1 MISMLTKKLSILTF
15 LALFAATL
23 TQQGA
28 AWAQGSATGDDWGQV
43 PTVTSKWTHITEGS
57 AAGFE
62 LKDQYYY
69 VTEDLTFKNTISGD
83 GQGSGMYVQAGRTV
97 TLYIPAGVTLTA
109 IGADAQGTTGAGA
122 GILLPSGST
131 LNIIGNGTLKAT
143 GGNAADGEKGGNGTD
158 AIFTPDEDGDEGEAD
173 EWAWLLGS
181 KITAG
186 RGGYGGYGGGG
197 AGAGIGTAGGNGGE
211 GAAMLASDDERVP
224 SSRPDW
230 EGGDLAGRAGDPGSA
245 GSTAEATMGTLNIA
259 NTITQQISGGAKGNG
274 GAAGYTGKGVYNGG
288 NVTMDI
294 EIQTINGIPI
304 PIPTFDITD
313 LQSIAGGGGGGGG
326 AGGGS
331 AHAIGTGGAGGGGG
345 ASGACGSG
353 CAKNGWMN
361 DNWGSVGA
369 GGGQGGYG
377 PEDNNGAA
385 GVTFWFQG
393 DDSEFD
399 DMDNH
404 KPGGVGGAAGTPV
417 SADKSSSVGVAVAPK
432 YKVSYYTVGATLSKN
447 EEEYEVGNDTEITL
461 PTITSTDGKNYK
473 WILSIYGNTLGATS
487 SHCGGPNGYVYE
499 PGTKVNLSNIYGDIE
514 FCAIYIGCTIDCAS
528 ETEQWWNTT
537 WAYLAGGK
545 YAVVNLKNRKL
556 YKDGYWNTLTLPFSL
571 SDEKLATTCLAGA
584 DIRKF
589 ENAAWNGTDRV
600 LTLNFSSSNLGA
612 IEAGVPYII
621 RWGTP
626 ETATGEVIEDPCF
639 TNVEVTL
646 TDQSVLDDDDPYNE
660 YETESNNVRF
670 QAVLGPTQLQANEN
684 MFVLG
689 ANNKIYKVTKQMYVY
704 ATRAYFDCYSSNE
717 ISMAQEIVMDFG
729 EGEQTTT
736 YIDNITV
743 EDNRESQVEGIFN
756 LNGQRLDAPQKGI
769 NIINGRK
776 VVIK

>member
-1 MISMLTKKLSILTF
+1 MKKLSILTL

-122 GILLPSGST
+122 GILLPEGST
-131 LNIIGNGTLKAT
+131 LNIVGAGKLVAK
-143 GGNAADGEKGGNGTD
+143 GGNAANGAAGENGRP
-158 AIFTPDEDGDEGEAD
+158 AFVDGDSWEAFF
-173 EWAWLLGS
+173 LGDQNYP
-181 KITAG
+181 G
-186 RGGYGGYGGGG
+186 VGGWGGHGGGG
-197 AGAGIGTAGGNGGE
+197 AGAGIGTAGGNGGAGGTQIADNDE
-211 GAAMLASDDERVP
+211 NRPHGGDDEDVP
-224 SSRPDW
+224 
-230 EGGDLAGRAGDPGSA
+230 GVPGNPGA
-245 GSTAEATMGTLNIA
+245 DGTTATAMGTINFQS
-259 NTITQQISGGAKGNG
+259 TITTDISGGAAGVGGAPGMPGNG
-274 GAAGYTGKGVYNGG
+274 DSHGG
-288 NVTMDI
+288 DLVIEDI
-294 EIQTINGIPI
+294 EIEYVMGIPI
-304 PIPTFDITD
+304 PVPQMDITNMVAA
-313 LQSIAGGGGGGGG
+313 AGGGGGGGG

-331 AHAIGTGGAGGGGG
+331 AEAIGTGGAGGGGG
-345 ASGACGSG
+345 GSGACGNVVTHDS
-353 CAKNGWMN
+353 WLN
-361 DNWGSVGA
+361 DDHGTAGA
-369 GGGQGGYG
+369 GGGKGGVG
-377 PEDNNGAA
+377 VNGNNGKD
-385 GVTFWFQG
+385 GYYVYLEGTE
-393 DDSEFD
+393 SLFD
-399 DMDNH
+399 DTDDI
-404 KPGGVGGAAGTPV
+404 KDGGAGGAAG
-417 SADKSSSVGVAVAPK
+417 SASVDMSSTNQDVASALK
-432 YKVSYYTVGATLSKN
+432 YKVSYYTVGANLSKN
-447 EEEYEVGNDTEITL
+447 EEEYEVGSGSQITL

-584 DIRKF
+584 DIRRF
-589 ENAAWNGTDRV
+589 QNASWDSENKK
-600 LTLNFSSSNLGA
+600 LTINFSDSNEGK
-612 IEAGVPYII
+612 IDAGVPYII
-621 RWGTP
+621 RW
-626 ETATGEVIEDPCF
+626 ADTGEVIEDPCF

-646 TDQSVLDDDDPYNE
+646 TDQSVLNDDDPYNE
-660 YETESNNVRF
+660 DYETEDNGVRF
-670 QAVLGPTQLQANEN
+670 QAVLGPTQLQPNDN

-689 ANNKIYKVTKQMYVY
+689 AENKIYKVTKQMYVY
-704 ATRAYFDCYSSNE
+704 ATRAYFDCYSNKD

-756 LNGQRLDAPQKGI
+756 LNGQRLDRLDAPQKGI

>member
-1 MISMLTKKLSILTF
+1 MKRLSIMTL
-15 LALFAATL
+15 LALFATTL
-23 TQQGA
+23 THQGG
-28 AWAQGSATGDDWGQV
+28 AWAQEDTKGENWGQV

-57 AAGFE
+57 TTGYE
-62 LKDQYYY
+62 LKDAYYY
-69 VTEDLTFKNTISGD
+69 VTKDLTFTNTISGA
-83 GQGSGMYVQAGRTV
+83 GQGSGMHVQADRTV
-97 TLYIPAGVTLTA
+97 TLYIPAGVTLTVK
-109 IGADAQGTTGAGA
+109 GADANGTKGAGA

-211 GAAMLASDDERVP
+211 GAAMLSPDDDRVP

-230 EGGDLAGRAGDPGSA
+230 EGGDLAGRAGDSGSA
-245 GSTAEATMGTLNIA
+245 GSAAEATMGTLNIA
-259 NTITQQISGGAKGNG
+259 STITQQISGGAKGNG

-304 PIPTFDITD
+304 PIPQIDITD

-353 CAKNGWMN
+353 CAKNGWAN

-377 PEDNNGAA
+377 PEENNGAA
-385 GVTFWFQG
+385 GVTFWFKG
-393 DDSEFD
+393 DDDEFD
-399 DMDNH
+399 DADNH
-404 KPGGVGGAAGTPV
+404 KPGGAGGAAGTPV
-417 SADKSSSVGVAVAPK
+417 SADKSSSVGVAVAPTYNVK
-432 YKVSYYTVGATLSKN
+432 YYAIGVTPNKN
-447 EEEYEVGNDTEITL
+447 TDTFQPSNSTKITL
-461 PTITSTDGKNYK
+461 PSLNSDNIK
-473 WILSIYGNTLGATS
+473 WILSIYGNVLGETS
-487 SHCGGPNGYVYE
+487 GHCGGPNGDVYA
-499 PGTKVNLSNIYGDIE
+499 PGDEVDLSNIYGDIE
-514 FCAIYIGCTIDCAS
+514 FCAVYVGCEIECA
-528 ETEQWWNTT
+528 TT
-537 WAYLAGGK
+537 WSSGYSLAYSTAFTQK
-545 YAVVNLKNRKL
+545 YTIVDLKGRKL
-556 YKDGYWNTLTLPFSL
+556 YKDGYWNTLTLPFDL
-571 SDEKLATTCLAGA
+571 SAEKLATTCLAGA
-584 DIRKF
+584 DIRRF
-589 ENAAWNGTDRV
+589 ENASWDSENKK
-600 LTLNFSSSNLGA
+600 LTINFSNSNE
-612 IEAGVPYII
+612 IDAGVPYII

-626 ETATGEVIEDPCF
+626 ETATGEVINNPSFSNVSIKLYDNEDLD
-639 TNVEVTL
+639 EVGNT
-646 TDQSVLDDDDPYNE
+646 
-660 YETESNNVRF
+660 YETTSGGLTFEGLIAPV
-670 QAVLGPTQLQANEN
+670 QVQANSKTLL
-684 MFVLG
+684 LG
-689 ANNKIYKVTKQMYVY
+689 AKNKLYKPDNQLYVY
-704 ATRAYFDCYSSNE
+704 ATRAYFTYTSG
-717 ISMAQEIVMDFG
+717 ISMAREITLDFG
-729 EGEQTTT
+729 GGEQISTS
-736 YIDNITV
+736 IENV
-743 EDNRESQVEGIFN
+743 ETDGLRQNTIEGIFN
-756 LNGQRLDAPQKGI
+756 LNGQRLTAPRKGI

>member
-1 MISMLTKKLSILTF
+1 MKKLSILTF

-23 TQQGA
+23 THQGS
-28 AWAQGSATGDDWGQV
+28 AWAQDTEDTKAENWGQV
-43 PTVTSKWTHITEGS
+43 PTITSKWTHITEGS
-57 AAGFE
+57 DAGFE

-69 VTEDLTFKNTISGD
+69 VTEDLTFTNSINGII
-83 GQGSGMYVQAGRTV
+83 GNGSGMNVQAGKTV
-97 TLYIPAGVTLTA
+97 NLYIPAGVTLTVK
-109 IGADAQGTTGAGA
+109 GADANGTKGAGA

-211 GAAMLASDDERVP
+211 GAAMLSSDDDRVS

-230 EGGDLAGRAGDPGSA
+230 EGGDLAGRPGDPGSA
-245 GSTAEATMGTLNIA
+245 GSAAVATMGTLNIA
-259 NTITQQISGGAKGNG
+259 STITQQISGGAKGNG

-304 PIPTFDITD
+304 PIPTFDVSD

-353 CAKNGWMN
+353 CAKNGWVN

-369 GGGQGGYG
+369 GGGQGGHG

-393 DDSEFD
+393 DDSDFD

-404 KPGGVGGAAGTPV
+404 KPGGEGGAAGTPV

-447 EEEYEVGNDTEITL
+447 EDEYEVGNDTEITL

-473 WILSIYGNTLGATS
+473 WILSIYGNTIGTTS

-499 PGTKVNLSNIYGDIE
+499 PGKTVDLSNIYGDIE

-528 ETEQWWNTT
+528 TTEQWWTLG
-537 WAYLAGGK
+537 WASYAADK

-571 SDEKLATTCLAGA
+571 SAEKLATTCLAGA

-600 LTLNFSSSNLGA
+600 LTLNFSDSNLGA
-612 IEAGVPYII
+612 IDAGVPYII

-646 TDQSVLDDDDPYNE
+646 TDQSALDDNDDYNE
-660 YETESNNVRF
+660 YETENNGVRF
-670 QAVLGPTQLQANEN
+670 QALLGPSQLQANEN

-689 ANNKIYKVTKQMYVY
+689 AKNKIYKVTKQMYVY
-704 ATRAYFDCYSSNE
+704 ATRAYFDCYSNSN
-717 ISMAQEIVMDFG
+717 ISMARELVMDFG